1 MDIKQLKSFIT
12 AAQLRSV
19 SKAAAHLGVGQPTI
33 STHISKLEK
42 EIGTPLFNR
51 IRRPIQLTL
60 AGSKLAELAGPLVQG
75 FDYLLTETRTSQ
87 ETRSITISSVYDLIS
102 HSLDK
107 VVGKYR
113 ALYPRTQLHIISG
126 LRSDVLDMVSR
137 GEADVGLVAAKV
149 RNSKLCFEPLF
160 EYDRV
165 VMVPLGH
172 PLLDTG
178 LQSLDDLAQWPLIL
192 IRRGSRTWVMLERW
206 FQERGLP
213 YEVALQIDSIELA
226 KRYVKLGVGIAVGSR
241 VAIDTRDQDE
251 MGLISISHLLPLDTV
266 GLVTLNGK
274 SLSVPIK
281 EFVSIARETLGH
293 S

>member
-1 MDIKQLKSFIT
+1 MDIKQLKSFVT

-42 EIGTPLFNR
+42 EIGTPLFIR
-51 IRRPIQLTL
+51 IQRPIQLTA
-60 AGSKLAELAGPLVQG
+60 AGSKLAELAGPLVQE
-75 FDYLLTETRTSQ
+75 FDYLLTETQTSQ
-87 ETRSITISSVYDLIS
+87 KAVPITIASVYDLIS
-102 HSLDK
+102 HYLDK
-107 VVGKYR
+107 VVAKYR
-113 ALYPRTQLHIISG
+113 TLYPRTQLHIVSG
-126 LRSDVLDMVSR
+126 LRSDVLDMVHR

-149 RNSKLCFEPLF
+149 KNTKLCFEPLF

-165 VMVPLGH
+165 LMVPLGH
-172 PLLDTG
+172 PILDIG

-206 FQERGLP
+206 FRERGLP

-226 KRYVKLGVGIAVGSR
+226 KKYVKLGVGIAVGSR
-241 VAIDTRDQDE
+241 IAIDTRDHDE
-251 MGLISISHLLPLDTV
+251 IALVSISHLLPLDTV
-266 GLVTLNGK
+266 GLVTLKGK

-281 EFVSIARETLGH
+281 EFVSIAKETLGR